1 MLRFAARIQMHS
13 ALPLHN
19 VPATLG
25 RTEQLCC
32 IVQGKLTEDKE
43 RRRIASANAAPDVT
57 PTCRI
62 RAEEDAAAA
71 AFLGP

>member
-1 MLRFAARIQMHS
+1 MLRFAARIQMPS
-13 ALPLHN
+13 ALPLPD

-25 RTEQLCC
+25 RTKQMCC
-32 IVQGKLTEDKE
+32 IVQGKLIEEQE

-71 AFLGP
+71 ALLGP